1 MVASIGELFT
11 STEITTAV
19 ATVRLVAAV
28 VAGALIGI
36 EREAHAKPAGF
47 RTYIIICLG
56 AALLMILSVYVP
68 QRYFEHGDPSRIA
81 AQVVTGIGFL
91 GAGAIFRL
99 GVNVR
104 GLTTAAA
111 IWTTAAI
118 GLVLGAG
125 MFAVGAVALV
135 LVLITLI
142 VLDLVETRL
151 IGISEYRSLLVVSD
165 RRPGQIRQI
174 TEVLTRHGVPASKLS
189 VAEHLEEGRI
199 EIRAV
204 ARLERGIDIR
214 RFFDEVEAIEGIRHI
229 EIE

>member
-11 STEITTAV
+11 STDVTTGV
-19 ATVRLVAAV
+19 AAVRLVGAV
-28 VAGALIGI
+28 VAGALIGL

-56 AALLMILSVYVP
+56 AGLLMILSIYIP
-68 QRYFEHGDPSRIA
+68 QTYGGDPGRIA

-99 GVNVR
+99 GVTVQ
-104 GLTTAAA
+104 GLTTAAS

-118 GLVLGAG
+118 GLMIGAG
-125 MFAVGAVALV
+125 MFVIGAIALV
-135 LVLITLI
+135 LVLIALT

-151 IGISEYRSLLVVSD
+151 IGGMEYRSLLVRSD
-165 RRPGQIRQI
+165 RRPGQIRKI
-174 TEVLTRHGVPASKLS
+174 TDVLANHGVPSHRLAVS
-189 VAEHLEEGRI
+189 EHIEESRI

-204 ARLERGIDIR
+204 ARIEKRIDIR
-214 RFFDEVEAIEGIRHI
+214 KFFDEIEAIEGIRHV

>member
-1 MVASIGELFT
+1 MIASVGELFR

-19 ATVRLVAAV
+19 AAVRLVAAV
-28 VAGALIGI
+28 VAGALIGL

-68 QRYFEHGDPSRIA
+68 QRYFAQGDPSRIA

-99 GVNVR
+99 GVTVQ
-104 GLTTAAA
+104 GLTTAAS

-118 GLVLGAG
+118 GLVIGAG
-125 MFAVGAVALV
+125 MFVIGAIALALV
-135 LVLITLI
+135 LLALT
-142 VLDLVETRL
+142 VLDRVESRL
-151 IGISEYRSLLVVSD
+151 IGGVEYRSLLVRSD
-165 RRPGQIRQI
+165 RRPGQIRKI
-174 TEVLTRHGVPASKLS
+174 AEVLARHGVPSRKLAVS
-189 VAEHLEEGRI
+189 EHIEEGRI

-204 ARLERGIDIR
+204 ARLEKRIDVR
-214 RFFDEVEAIEGIRHI
+214 EFFDEIEAIEGIRHV